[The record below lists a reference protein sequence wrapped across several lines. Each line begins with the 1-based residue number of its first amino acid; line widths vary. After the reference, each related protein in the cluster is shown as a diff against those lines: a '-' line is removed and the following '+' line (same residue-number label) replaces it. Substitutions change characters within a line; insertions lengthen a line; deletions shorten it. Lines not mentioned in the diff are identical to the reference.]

1 MASTNGLQNN
11 ALVVNTIDGL
21 TTLYATS
28 IYDNGQVVTPGS
40 YVPYTGAI
48 FNVDLNNN
56 QLNDVNSLQVNSSIA
71 AASLTT
77 TGLITTNTLTINS
90 VPSGTQTSLLAVDSS
105 GNVIQGASSTPTQIQ
120 INAGLTTG
128 IPYYLTFVP
137 SNTGLAK
144 NESLYTEA
152 YYNGY
157 EIQYYPNTQKLQV
170 YNIDI
175 EGQVTIPNLGSSASP
190 SYYVGLNTSNQ
201 MVKVSAVTAQPSITQ
216 VSASGTYY
224 PVFVNSNSAQSGAT
238 IYVDPL
244 TSPLAYTYTSQTL
257 TCKNLQVSGTTII
270 NGYALTVS
278 PVFTGVPT
286 VPTASYPNS
295 NAQIANTAF
304 VTTALSNYIPLQ
316 GNSTG
321 LNLNA
326 TLGGSTSKFNI
337 YSSTSTLLLG
347 IQQATSPYV
356 TADSLSI
363 TNNLTVG
370 GTTTLTG
377 TPTAPTATAGN
388 NTTQIATTAFVQSA
402 IGTLSGYLPLT
413 GGSMSGAIVF
423 NSGVSPIIQMTNGK
437 YVSYNYTITDSGTA
451 GTTTWMTFST
461 PAPLASPAIPP
472 LLTIA
477 QNTSITGTLYAS
489 SYVGSSTANMVFNQP
504 GGSKNIVFQ
513 YNASPLLTLTSSGS
527 AVFYNGFVYAD
538 AGAGALILG
547 VNGSSASNL
556 TLSPT
561 NATLNSQYLLLNNT
575 SNPYISL
582 GSGLNY
588 VAYATSAASFI
599 NDSAVG
605 DLCINSRSGN
615 IRLAGNTYGATGLL
629 ITNSYVYPKLPI
641 QMSSSQGIF
650 FSDNNK
656 GIQYNGTNTGASY
669 WANSLPTDGVSVFGW
684 ADGVLGTKSSNG
696 TQANSLYWNSSG
708 VTVYGNLTFSG
719 VPSITATTAGF
730 NWYVGSTQ
738 LGYFDTGNSGYRISA
753 NQNMTIQ
760 CGSGYNILFYPQNHY
775 AAYISYGSGIGY
787 FNSNYVNVV
796 TDNTTASNTINGT
809 GVAISNGQN
818 KGTWA
823 FWTYGYGS
831 ANTNTSCYVICNATG
846 SGVQMAA
853 GATSWGSYSDRRC
866 KTDICIIG
874 DGHKNLMKL
883 KPIHFKY
890 LTDEKLFPEK
900 THRHGFVAQE
910 FAEVYPQHISANNP
924 PMKVNDDEEIENP
937 MSIHMVEIIPDL
949 VDSIQYLTL
958 KAQRHKDRIV
968 SLEQAVK
975 TQQETIGSMAQHIT
989 TLTDTL
995 NALLAKYPI

>member
-28 IYDNGQVVTPGS
+28 IYDNGQVVDPGS
-40 YVPYTGAI
+40 FVPYTGAI

-77 TGLITTNTLTINS
+77 TGLITTNSLQVNSSIAAASLTTTGLITTNTLKINS

-105 GNVIQGASSTPTQIQ
+105 GNVIQGASSPPTQIQ

-144 NESLYTEA
+144 NQSLYTEA

-157 EIQYYPNTQKLQV
+157 EIQYFPNTQKLQV

-190 SYYVGLNTSNQ
+190 SYYLCLNTSNQ
-201 MVKVSAVTAQPSITQ
+201 MVKVSGVSAQPSITQ

-238 IYVDPL
+238 IYVDPN
-244 TSPLAYTYTSQTL
+244 TSPLSYTMTGQTL
-257 TCKNLQVSGTTII
+257 LCKNLTVSGTTTIS
-270 NGYALTVS
+270 GYATLAS
-278 PVFTGVPT
+278 PAFTGT
-286 VPTASYPNS
+286 PTAPTAASGTNTT
-295 NAQIANTAF
+295 QIATTAF
-304 VTTALSNYIPLQ
+304 ITTALQNYIPLQ
-316 GNSTG
+316 GSIAG

-326 TLGGSTSKFNI
+326 YLGGSTSKFNI

-356 TADSLSI
+356 SADSLAV
-363 TNNLTVG
+363 TNSFTVG
-370 GTTTLTG
+370 G
-377 TPTAPTATAGN
+377 AS
-388 NTTQIATTAFVQSA
+388 V
-402 IGTLSGYLPLT
+402 
-413 GGSMSGAIVF
+413 
-423 NSGVSPIIQMTNGK
+423 
-437 YVSYNYTITDSGTA
+437 ITST
-451 GTTTWMTFST
+451 GTTTGVNNIIKLAGTSAQFIIQSSTGGALLSVRQSATPYVGIDSLNVTNALAVGTTSTFT
-461 PAPLASPAIPP
+461 GAI
-472 LLTIA
+472 T
-477 QNTSITGTLYAS
+477 AS
-489 SYVGSSTANMVFNQP
+489 SDLTVIGTHYGVSYAGSLIANMVFNSP
-504 GGSKNIVFQ
+504 GGGKNIIFQ
-513 YNASPLLTLTSSGS
+513 YAGTPILTLNASGGS
-527 AVFYNGFVYAD
+527 AVFYNGLVYAD

-547 VNGSSASNL
+547 VNGSAASNL
-556 TLSPT
+556 ALSAT

-575 SNPYISL
+575 SNPYLCL

-588 VAYATSAASFI
+588 VAYATSASSFI

-605 DLCINSRSGN
+605 DLCINSRAGN

-629 ITNSYVYPKLPI
+629 LTNSYVYPKLPI

-650 FSDNNK
+650 FSDLNK
-656 GIQYNGTNTGASY
+656 GIQYNGTNTGGSY

-684 ADGVLGTKSSNG
+684 ADGVLGTKTNG
-696 TQANSLYWNSSG
+696 TQAISLYWNTSG

-730 NWYVGSTQ
+730 NWYVSSTQ
-738 LGYFDTGNSGYRISA
+738 LGYFDTGNAGWRISA

-760 CGSGYNILFYPQNHY
+760 CGSGYSILFYPQNHF
-775 AAYISYGSGIGY
+775 AASVTYGSGVGY

-796 TDNTTASNTINGT
+796 SDNTTGSNTINGT

-846 SGVQMAA
+846 NGVQMAA
-853 GATSWGSYSDRRC
+853 GATSWGAYSDRRC
-866 KTDICIIG
+866 KKDICIIG

-910 FAEVYPQHISANNP
+910 FAEVYPQHVSANNP

-968 SLEQAVK
+968 SLEEAVK
-975 TQQETIGSMAQHIT
+975 TQQETIRFMAQHIT

>member
-28 IYDNGQVVTPGS
+28 IYDNGQVVNPAS
-40 YVPYTGAI
+40 YIPYTGAI

-77 TGLITTNTLTINS
+77 TGLITTNTLKINS

-157 EIQYYPNTQKLQV
+157 EIQYYPSTQKLQV

-244 TSPLAYTYTSQTL
+244 TSPLAYTYSSQTL
-257 TCKNLQVSGTTII
+257 TCKNLQVSGSTII

-316 GNSTG
+316 GSITG

-326 TLGGSTSKFNI
+326 NLGGSTSKFNI

-356 TADSLSI
+356 SADSLSI

-402 IGTLSGYLPLT
+402 IGGYLPLT

-423 NSGVSPIIQMTNGK
+423 NIGVSPIIQMTNGK

-472 LLTIA
+472 LLTIG

-513 YNASPLLTLTSSGS
+513 YNASPLLTLTNSGS

-547 VNGSSASNL
+547 VNGSAASNL
-556 TLSPT
+556 TLSAS

-575 SNPYISL
+575 SNPYIML
-582 GSGLNY
+582 GSGNNY
-588 VAYATSAASFI
+588 VAYATSASSFI

-629 ITNSYVYPKLPI
+629 ITNTGITVNGNLNFSGGGTIASNSGTNYGSFSATGSKNGWYGMSMWNNRHYV
-641 QMSSSQGIF
+641 M
-650 FSDNNK
+650 SDNSATFGLYDQAYNWLVRGVNGTLYFDTIPYQNYNPGYILLGSSGN
-656 GIQYNGTNTGASY
+656 GIQYGQLNLTNFYYTGAWGGGASLGSISKAQTNSVFWLTGMSSY
-669 WANSLPTDGVSVFGW
+669 YVSTAGNVTLTIRMYNTSSGNYYYYTNATMFTNVTYNHVSYPINVGIYSLP
-684 ADGVLGTKSSNG
+684 AGT
-696 TQANSLYWNSSG
+696 
-708 VTVYGNLTFSG
+708 
-719 VPSITATTAGF
+719 
-730 NWYVGSTQ
+730 
-738 LGYFDTGNSGYRISA
+738 
-753 NQNMTIQ
+753 
-760 CGSGYNILFYPQNHY
+760 YNIYVYLNNS
-775 AAYISYGSGIGY
+775 YISD
-787 FNSNYVNVV
+787 SNDYIYLSIRV
-796 TDNTTASNTINGT
+796 T
-809 GVAISNGQN
+809 
-818 KGTWA
+818 
-823 FWTYGYGS
+823 
-831 ANTNTSCYVICNATG
+831 
-846 SGVQMAA
+846 
-853 GATSWGSYSDRRC
+853 
-866 KTDICIIG
+866 
-874 DGHKNLMKL
+874 
-883 KPIHFKY
+883 P
-890 LTDEKLFPEK
+890 
-900 THRHGFVAQE
+900 
-910 FAEVYPQHISANNP
+910 
-924 PMKVNDDEEIENP
+924 
-937 MSIHMVEIIPDL
+937 
-949 VDSIQYLTL
+949 
-958 KAQRHKDRIV
+958 
-968 SLEQAVK
+968 
-975 TQQETIGSMAQHIT
+975 
-989 TLTDTL
+989 
-995 NALLAKYPI
+995 